1 MYFCTRFERKISGVL
16 AQVARAF
23 DWQSKGHEF
32 DSHILHK
39 EEPFLRL
46 FFCIYFFNPAGWV
59 SVNLEGVTVE
69 MGAIFKEGTGG
80 GGAVEGVAVF
90 GFEL

>member
-1 MYFCTRFERKISGVL
+1 MWAVCSLPSASWASSTYSQANME
-16 AQVARAF
+16 
-23 DWQSKGHEF
+23 H
-32 DSHILHK
+32 
-39 EEPFLRL
+39 
-46 FFCIYFFNPAGWV
+46 PAGWV